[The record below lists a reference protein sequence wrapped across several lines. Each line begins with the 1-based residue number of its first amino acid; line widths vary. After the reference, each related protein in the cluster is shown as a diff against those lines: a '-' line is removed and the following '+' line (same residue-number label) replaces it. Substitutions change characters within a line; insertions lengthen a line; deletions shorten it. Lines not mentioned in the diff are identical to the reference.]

1 MPTSE
6 RAVVVTIFEGK
17 NKPYHDNKVKNGAD
31 KRKIFDNSELT
42 EMMSECDNFTPDTTA
57 QRSDVNTI
65 KLYLMS
71 RFAPVLKGKNIDKQN

>member
-1 MPTSE
+1 MALINV
-6 RAVVVTIFEGK
+6 RYLTIQ
-17 NKPYHDNKVKNGAD
+17 
-31 KRKIFDNSELT
+31 ELT

-71 RFAPVLKGKNIDKQN
+71 RFAPVLKGKNIDKLN